1 MSLRLHWS
9 PDSANLVVRITLEA
23 LDLPF
28 EGVRINRGKG
38 EHKRPG
44 YLALNPQ
51 GLIPVLQDGDL
62 VLFETGAILWHV
74 AERAGRLGLADS
86 AIGGPTADGP
96 SMDDPAARAAAL
108 RWLFY
113 LSNTVHAD
121 LRVTFYAD
129 RYSDDVDSLRRGTAR
144 RLHDHC
150 DLMERV
156 VTDSGGLVGP
166 LSLIHI

>member
-51 GLIPVLQDGDL
+51 GLIPVLQDRS
-62 VLFETGAILWHV
+62 GAVRNRRHSL
-74 AERAGRLGLADS
+74 ACGRAGGAPR
-86 AIGGPTADGP
+86 P
-96 SMDDPAARAAAL
+96 R
-108 RWLFY
+108 
-113 LSNTVHAD
+113 
-121 LRVTFYAD
+121 
-129 RYSDDVDSLRRGTAR
+129 
-144 RLHDHC
+144 
-150 DLMERV
+150 
-156 VTDSGGLVGP
+156 
-166 LSLIHI
+166 